1 MLRKKSYR
9 KNSKSKEDKWDVVIG
24 PKINFVFVPLKEL
37 LRCYELILL
46 FVRRD
51 LVTNYVQ
58 TILGPLW
65 LIFQPLGTALVYTVV
80 FSVILRVPT
89 DEIPHFLFF
98 MSGSVLWI
106 YFSTCFMNISRVMI
120 ANSHIFQKIYFPRL
134 VIPVSI
140 VISSLVMLLVNIMII
155 FGAIWIYSLNGYSIV
170 LNWKLILLPLVIA
183 QVILLGLGC
192 GLIVASFIIKYRDLN
207 HLMTFIIQLWM
218 FASPVF
224 YPISIIPEKFR
235 FFFSINPMISIIE
248 LFRLGIFNK
257 SSITL
262 LEIFLSWGITLF
274 FLVSGLF
281 LFSRAEHSFVDV
293 A

>member
-1 MLRKKSYR
+1 MLKKKSY
-9 KNSKSKEDKWDVVIG
+9 SKSSKSKTKEDKWDVVIG
-24 PKINFVFVPLKEL
+24 PKINFVFVPIKEL

-89 DEIPHFLFF
+89 DDIPHFSFYEWKC
-98 MSGSVLWI
+98 LWI
-106 YFSTCFMNISRVMI
+106 YFSTCFMAVSKVMI

-140 VISSLVMLLVNIMII
+140 VISSLVMLLVNIIII
-155 FGAIWIYSLNGYSIV
+155 FGAIWIYSLYGYSIV
-170 LNWKLILLPLVIA
+170 MNWKLILLPLVIL

-218 FASPVF
+218 FTTPVF
-224 YPISIIPEKFR
+224 YPMSMVPERFR
-235 FFFSINPMISIIE
+235 VFYSMNPMNSIIE
-248 LFRLGIFNK
+248 LFRLGLFNK
-257 SSITL
+257 SSITIP
-262 LEIFLSWGITLF
+262 EIS
-274 FLVSGLF
+274 
-281 LFSRAEHSFVDV
+281 
-293 A
+293 